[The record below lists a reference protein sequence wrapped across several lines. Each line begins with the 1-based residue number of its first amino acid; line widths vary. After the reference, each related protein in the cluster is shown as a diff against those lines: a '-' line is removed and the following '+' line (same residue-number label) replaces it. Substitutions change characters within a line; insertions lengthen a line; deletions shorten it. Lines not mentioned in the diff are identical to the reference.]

1 MIFILSKFN
10 SIWFWQRS
18 LSPHIAYVASEI
30 KILGVEV
37 IYVVN
42 ELISSDRK
50 KIGWKRPA
58 KLLFSKLVIEKVVNS
73 LTRLIKSASVDS
85 VHICQGLRGNNLI
98 GVVQKE
104 LAKKKIKQW
113 LVLEK
118 VEEKFFSKITKRIIY
133 RWLLYYSRNNIEGI
147 LAIGHKSKNWYIA
160 RGVKSDK
167 IYPFAYFLSDS
178 ILKTKKSR
186 KNYSVFRFI
195 FVGQLIERKRVDFL
209 IRGLST
215 LIDKI
220 DFELEIIGEG
230 PLRSEL
236 QLLANT
242 LIPGRVNWLKK
253 IPLEEVPQRI
263 ANADCLVLPSRHD
276 GWGAV
281 VSEALMVG
289 TPVICS
295 DECGSSE
302 IVTASG
308 TGSVF
313 QKDNFKEFSSILL
326 KTVKNGFFKNSKRFN
341 LKKWDKCLGAKAGAK
356 YLIKILLFSR
366 GYGNRPLPPWIK
378 FN

>member
-1 MIFILSKFN
+1 LIFILSKFN

-341 LKKWDKCLGAKAGAK
+341 LKKWAKCLGAKAGAK

>member
-341 LKKWDKCLGAKAGAK
+341 LKKWAKCLGAKAGAK

>member
-58 KLLFSKLVIEKVVNS
+58 KLLFSKLVIEKAVNS

-220 DFELEIIGEG
+220 DFELEIVGEG

-302 IVTASG
+302 IVIASG

-313 QKDNFKEFSSILL
+313 QKDNFKEFSSILF
-326 KTVKNGFFKNSKRFN
+326 KTVKNGFFKNSKRFH
-341 LKKWDKCLGAKAGAK
+341 LKKWARCLGAKAGAK